1 MKKLLKLFIFI
12 FICFMPFIVDAE
24 TKLSYDW
31 KVEDLYYIT
40 SVDGKYYFYD
50 NRDDY
55 YVNIFDKDGNFLV
68 NKNSG
73 FEDVENIADIYN
85 NKLYSMMMYLDE
97 FQIKYNSKLNKYY
110 TTYLYNG
117 EVYLFNDKP
126 NLEPIMYEFDNPE
139 HEDVIKE
146 LIGKEYDI
154 YTDLTSKGLFPVII
168 AYEEGHYISYSV
180 NENTSMWIKVFN
192 ENLEMIFEKKFEE
205 FFLPPLKIYNNKI
218 YIVDEEAV
226 LNIYDL
232 KGNVLFTRNLYLD
245 MNEIYKDHYLYPCRI
260 DVEHNNLVIQFEHYL
275 NEPTGMKARS
285 FDRNNIF
292 DMGREIV
299 STYVTVKFKI
309 ESDIEFVN
317 SNNGEAIGE
326 KKIDE
331 FDREY
336 VELRIEPKAGYIV
349 DEIIVTDAYGNR
361 IEVNDNKFYMPST
374 DVKVEVKY
382 KGGEYLPIPNT
393 ALSQNISFILIGIL
407 LIGLGMYTMNFI
419 KREEN

>member
-1 MKKLLKLFIFI
+1 MKRLMKLFIFI

-24 TKLSYDW
+24 TKLTYEW

-50 NRDDY
+50 NMDDY
-55 YVNIFDKDGNFLV
+55 YVNIYDKDGNFLV
-68 NKNSG
+68 NKDSG

-85 NKLYSMMMYLDE
+85 NKLYSTMMFLDE
-97 FQIKYNSKLNKYY
+97 SQIKYNSKLNKYY
-110 TTYLYNG
+110 TTYLFNG
-117 EVYLFNDKP
+117 EVILYNDKT
-126 NLEPIMYEFDNPE
+126 NSESIMYEFDNS
-139 HEDVIKE
+139 EDEDEIKE

-154 YTDLTSKGLFPVII
+154 YTDLRSKDLIVGII
-168 AYEEGHYISYSV
+168 AYENGHYISYSIDQDNGMSV
-180 NENTSMWIKVFN
+180 NIFN
-192 ENLEMIFEKKFEE
+192 ENLETVYEKKFEE
-205 FFLPPLKIYNNKI
+205 FFLPPVKIYNNKI
-218 YIVDEEAV
+218 YIIDEESV

-245 MNEIYKDHYLYPCRI
+245 MNELYKDHYLYPCRI

-275 NEPTGMKARS
+275 NDPKGMKART
-285 FDRNNIF
+285 FDKNNIF
-292 DMGREIV
+292 DMGRQGSSLV
-299 STYVTVKFKI
+299 AVKFKI
-309 ESDIEFVN
+309 ESDIEVVN

-349 DEIIVTDAYGNR
+349 DEVIVTDVNGNK
-361 IEVNDNKFYMPST
+361 IEVKDNKFYMPMS

-382 KGGEYLPIPNT
+382 EYGEYVPIPDT
-393 ALSQNISFILIGIL
+393 FLSKSVTLIF
-407 LIGLGMYTMNFI
+407 IGLILVSLGLYTINYV
-419 KREEN
+419 RQE

>member
-1 MKKLLKLFIFI
+1 MKRLMKLFIFI

-24 TKLSYDW
+24 TKLTYEW

-50 NRDDY
+50 NMDDY
-55 YVNIFDKDGNFLV
+55 YVNIYDKDGNFLV
-68 NKNSG
+68 NKDSG

-85 NKLYSMMMYLDE
+85 NKLYSTMMFLDE
-97 FQIKYNSKLNKYY
+97 SQIKYNSKLNKYY
-110 TTYLYNG
+110 TTYLFNG
-117 EVYLFNDKP
+117 EVILYNDKT
-126 NLEPIMYEFDNPE
+126 NSESIMYEFDNS
-139 HEDVIKE
+139 EDEDEIKE

-154 YTDLTSKGLFPVII
+154 YTDLRSKGLIVGII
-168 AYEEGHYISYSV
+168 DYEEGHYISYSIDQDNGMSV
-180 NENTSMWIKVFN
+180 NIFN
-192 ENLEMIFEKKFEE
+192 ENLETVFEKKFEE
-205 FFLPPLKIYNNKI
+205 FFLPPVKIYNNKI
-218 YIVDEEAV
+218 YFVDEESV

-245 MNEIYKDHYLYPCRI
+245 MNELYKDHYLYPVRI
-260 DVEHNNLVIQFEHYL
+260 DVEHNNLVVLFEHYL
-275 NEPTGMKARS
+275 NDPKGMKART
-285 FDRNNIF
+285 FDKNNIF
-292 DMGREIV
+292 DMGRQG
-299 STYVTVKFKI
+299 SSLVTVKFNI

-317 SNNGEAIGE
+317 SNNGETIGE

-361 IEVNDNKFYMPST
+361 IEVTDNKFYMPSS

-393 ALSQNISFILIGIL
+393 ALSQNISFILIGII

>member
-1 MKKLLKLFIFI
+1 MKRLMKLFIFI

-24 TKLSYDW
+24 TKLTYEW

-50 NRDDY
+50 NMDDY
-55 YVNIFDKDGNFLV
+55 YVNIYDKDGNFLV
-68 NKNSG
+68 NKDSG

-85 NKLYSMMMYLDE
+85 NKLYSTMMFLDE
-97 FQIKYNSKLNKYY
+97 SQIKYNSKLNKYY
-110 TTYLYNG
+110 TTFLFNG
-117 EVYLFNDKP
+117 EVYLFNDKF
-126 NLEPIMYEFDNPE
+126 NSEPIMYEFDNPE
-139 HEDVIKE
+139 HEDEIKE

-154 YTDLTSKGLFPVII
+154 YTALRSKGLIVGII
-168 AYEEGHYISYSV
+168 DYEEGHYISYSIDQDNGMSV
-180 NENTSMWIKVFN
+180 NIFN
-192 ENLEMIFEKKFEE
+192 ENLEPVYEKKFEE
-205 FFLPPLKIYNNKI
+205 FFLPPVKIYNNKI
-218 YIVDEEAV
+218 YIVDEESV

-275 NEPTGMKARS
+275 NDPKGMKART

-292 DMGREIV
+292 DMGRQGF
-299 STYVTVKFKI
+299 SLVTVKFNI

-361 IEVNDNKFYMPST
+361 IEVTDNKFYMPSS

-393 ALSQNISFILIGIL
+393 ALSQNISFILIGII

-419 KREEN
+419 KKEEK

>member
-24 TKLSYDW
+24 TKLTYDW

-50 NRDDY
+50 NMDDY
-55 YVNIFDKDGNFLV
+55 YVNIYDKDGNFLV
-68 NKNSG
+68 NKDSG
-73 FEDVENIADIYN
+73 FEDVENIADIFN
-85 NKLYSMMMYLDE
+85 IKLYSTMMFLDE
-97 FQIKYNSKLNKYY
+97 SQIKYNSKLNKYY
-110 TTYLYNG
+110 TTYLFNG
-117 EVYLFNDKP
+117 EVILYNDKT
-126 NLEPIMYEFDNPE
+126 NSESIMYEFDNS
-139 HEDVIKE
+139 EDEDEIKE

-154 YTDLTSKGLFPVII
+154 YTDLRSKDLIVGII
-168 AYEEGHYISYSV
+168 DYEEGHYISYSIDQDNGMSV
-180 NENTSMWIKVFN
+180 NIFN
-192 ENLEMIFEKKFEE
+192 ENLETVYEKKFEE
-205 FFLPPLKIYNNKI
+205 FFLPPVKIYNNKI
-218 YIVDEEAV
+218 YFVDEESV

-275 NEPTGMKARS
+275 NEPTGMKART
-285 FDRNNIF
+285 FDKNNIF
-292 DMGREIV
+292 DMGRQG
-299 STYVTVKFKI
+299 SSLVTVKFNI

>member
-1 MKKLLKLFIFI
+1 MKRLMKLFIFI

-24 TKLSYDW
+24 TKLTYEW

-50 NRDDY
+50 NMDDY
-55 YVNIFDKDGNFLV
+55 YVNIYDKDGNFLV

-73 FEDVENIADIYN
+73 FEDVENTSDIYN
-85 NKLYSMMMYLDE
+85 NKLYSTMMFLDE

-110 TTYLYNG
+110 TTFLFNG
-117 EVYLFNDKP
+117 EVYLFNDKF
-126 NLEPIMYEFDNPE
+126 NSEPIMYEFDNPE
-139 HEDVIKE
+139 HEDEIKE
-146 LIGKEYDI
+146 LIGKEYDV
-154 YTDLTSKGLFPVII
+154 YTDLTSKGFFPGIVD
-168 AYEEGHYISYSV
+168 YEEGHYISYSIDQNNGMSV
-180 NENTSMWIKVFN
+180 NIFN
-192 ENLEMIFEKKFEE
+192 ENLETVYEKKFEE
-205 FFLPPLKIYNNKI
+205 FFLPPVKIYNNKI
-218 YIVDEEAV
+218 YFVDEESV

-245 MNEIYKDHYLYPCRI
+245 MNEIYKDHYLYPVRI
-260 DVEHNNLVIQFEHYL
+260 DVEHNNLVMLFEHYL
-275 NEPTGMKARS
+275 NEPKGMKARS
-285 FDRNNIF
+285 FDKNNIF
-292 DMGREIV
+292 DMGRQESSLV
-299 STYVTVKFKI
+299 AVKFKI

-317 SNNGEAIGE
+317 SNNGETIGE

-393 ALSQNISFILIGIL
+393 ALSQNISFILIGIS
-407 LIGLGMYTMNFI
+407 LIGLGIYVSKFV
-419 KREEN
+419 KREE

>member
-1 MKKLLKLFIFI
+1 MKRLMKLFIFI

-24 TKLSYDW
+24 TKLTYEW

-50 NRDDY
+50 NMDDY
-55 YVNIFDKDGNFLV
+55 YVNIYDKDGNFLV
-68 NKNSG
+68 NKDSG

-85 NKLYSMMMYLDE
+85 NKLYSTMMLLDE

-110 TTYLYNG
+110 TTYLFNG
-117 EVYLFNDKP
+117 EVILYNDKT
-126 NLEPIMYEFDNPE
+126 NSESIMYEFDNS
-139 HEDVIKE
+139 EDEIKE

-154 YTDLTSKGLFPVII
+154 YTDLRSKDLIVGII
-168 AYEEGHYISYSV
+168 AYENGHYISYSIDQDNGMSV
-180 NENTSMWIKVFN
+180 NIFN
-192 ENLEMIFEKKFEE
+192 ENLEPVYEKKFEE
-205 FFLPPLKIYNNKI
+205 FFLPPVKIYNNKI
-218 YIVDEEAV
+218 YFVDEESV

-245 MNEIYKDHYLYPCRI
+245 MNELYKDHYLYPCRI

-275 NEPTGMKARS
+275 NEPTGMKART
-285 FDRNNIF
+285 FDKNNIF
-292 DMGREIV
+292 DMGRQGSSLV
-299 STYVTVKFKI
+299 AVKFKI
-309 ESDIEFVN
+309 ESDIEVVN

-361 IEVNDNKFYMPST
+361 IEVTDNKFYMPSS

-393 ALSQNISFILIGIL
+393 ALSQNISFILIGII

>member
-1 MKKLLKLFIFI
+1 MKRLMKLFIFI

-24 TKLSYDW
+24 TKLTYEW

-50 NRDDY
+50 NMDDY
-55 YVNIFDKDGNFLV
+55 YVNIYDKDGNFLV
-68 NKNSG
+68 NKDSG

-85 NKLYSMMMYLDE
+85 NKLYSTMMFLDDS
-97 FQIKYNSKLNKYY
+97 QIKYNSKLNKYY
-110 TTYLYNG
+110 TTYLFNG
-117 EVYLFNDKP
+117 EVILYNDKT
-126 NLEPIMYEFDNPE
+126 NSESIMYEFDNS
-139 HEDVIKE
+139 EDEIKE

-154 YTDLTSKGLFPVII
+154 YTDLRSKDLIVGII
-168 AYEEGHYISYSV
+168 AYENGHYISYSIDQDNGMSV
-180 NENTSMWIKVFN
+180 NIFN
-192 ENLEMIFEKKFEE
+192 ENLEPVYEKKFEE
-205 FFLPPLKIYNNKI
+205 FFLPPVKIYNNKI
-218 YIVDEEAV
+218 YIIDEESV

-275 NEPTGMKARS
+275 NEPTGMKART
-285 FDRNNIF
+285 FDKNNIF
-292 DMGREIV
+292 DMGRQGSSLV
-299 STYVTVKFKI
+299 AVKFKI

-361 IEVNDNKFYMPST
+361 IEVTDNKFYMPSS

-393 ALSQNISFILIGIL
+393 ALSQNISFILIGII

-419 KREEN
+419 KKEEK